1 MCKYAVF
8 KVNFQLVINRMT
20 TRLPPSLQ
28 FKRAARKQEEMR
40 VQRASAMSQ
49 TFKAAA
55 SFSHSDKISVRMII
69 QSSFVTAGKLEL
81 IKM

>member
-8 KVNFQLVINRMT
+8 KVNFQLVT

-40 VQRASAMSQ
+40 VQRASAASQ

-55 SFSHSDKISVRMII
+55 SFSHSDKISVRMIV

-81 IKM
+81 VKM

>member
-1 MCKYAVF
+1 MCKNAVF
-8 KVNFQLVINRMT
+8 NVNFQLVIHGMT

-28 FKRAARKQEEMR
+28 FKRAARTQEEMR
-40 VQRASAMSQ
+40 VQRASVVSQ

-55 SFSHSDKISVRMII
+55 SFSHSDKISVRMIA
-69 QSSFVTAGKLEL
+69 QSSFVTAGKLEI